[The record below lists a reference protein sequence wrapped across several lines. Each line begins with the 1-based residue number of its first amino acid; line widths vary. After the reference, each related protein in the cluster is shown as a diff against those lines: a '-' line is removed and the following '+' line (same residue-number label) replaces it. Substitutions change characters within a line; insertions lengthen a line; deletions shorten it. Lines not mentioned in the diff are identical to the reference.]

1 MDTTQAYTLGMAMTL
16 YGLSRLG
23 DDGDVTAGGGQGAG
37 NRWSEADMLWFGG
50 MRICFGSVLSV
61 FMMGG
66 EQKAVLATA
75 AVGLVALLLYSAAA
89 LLDVAVS
96 DAFRVGDDI
105 ANYDSQVL
113 VGMWGL
119 LSMLVARTFPQDSSV
134 LLSVQ
139 VRRRGM
145 DMSVSILK
153 NESARKSQSTS

>member
-1 MDTTQAYTLGMAMTL
+1 MTQAYTLGMAITL

-66 EQKAVLATA
+66 EQKAVIATA

-139 VRRRGM
+139 VRRRGK

>member
-23 DDGDVTAGGGQGAG
+23 DDGDVKAGGGQGVG

-66 EQKAVLATA
+66 EHTAVLATA

-89 LLDVAVS
+89 LLAVS
-96 DAFRVGDDI
+96 DAFPFGDD
-105 ANYDSQVL
+105 NQVL
-113 VGMWGL
+113 FGMY
-119 LSMLVARTFPQDSSV
+119 LVSV
-134 LLSVQ
+134 LTEYIPSQMMGGGGKALLTTAAAGVA
-139 VRRRGM
+139 
-145 DMSVSILK
+145 VSLVYF
-153 NESARKSQSTS
+153 SYLLLA

>member
-1 MDTTQAYTLGMAMTL
+1 MTQAYTLGMAMTL

-96 DAFRVGDDI
+96 DAFRDGDDI

-119 LSMLVARTFPQDSSV
+119 LSMLVARTFPQDFSV

-153 NESARKSQSTS
+153 TESTRKSQSTS

>member
-1 MDTTQAYTLGMAMTL
+1 MTQAYTLGMAITL

-23 DDGDVTAGGGQGAG
+23 DDGDVKAGGGQGVG

-50 MRICFGSVLSV
+50 MRSCFGSVLSV

-66 EQKAVLATA
+66 EHKAVLATA

-89 LLDVAVS
+89 LVAVS
-96 DAFRVGDDI
+96 DAFRFGDDI

-113 VGMWGL
+113 FGMWGL

-153 NESARKSQSTS
+153 NESTRKSQSTS

>member
-1 MDTTQAYTLGMAMTL
+1 MTQAYTLGMAMTL

-66 EQKAVLATA
+66 EQKAVIATA

-89 LLDVAVS
+89 LLDVAVL
-96 DAFRVGDDI
+96 DAFRVGDD
-105 ANYDSQVL
+105 NQVL
-113 VGMWGL
+113 FGMWGL
-119 LSMLVARTFPQDSSV
+119 LSIFSEYIPSPTMGGGGKALLATAAAGVVLSLVYFSY
-134 LLSVQ
+134 LL
-139 VRRRGM
+139 
-145 DMSVSILK
+145 L
-153 NESARKSQSTS
+153 A